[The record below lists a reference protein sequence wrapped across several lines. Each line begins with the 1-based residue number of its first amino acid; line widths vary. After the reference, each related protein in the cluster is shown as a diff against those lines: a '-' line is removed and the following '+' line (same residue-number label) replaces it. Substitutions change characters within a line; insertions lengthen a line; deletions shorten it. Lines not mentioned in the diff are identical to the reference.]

1 MINQTFVAQ
10 NSKDAITVTSQNYPY
25 RGRLFI
31 QKMSAQG
38 NPEGTTYQLY
48 STKVIYRAQTYKY
61 DGKTFYKLE
70 ERRAGAGGILSFQD
84 LELWNANQKQYEFL
98 LIETSAPEGTNLL
111 KDPIYIGTLPR
122 TEKSYDDSV
131 LKKFTGAMADPTL
144 VNYEQRD
151 GEYLIYDVCYEI
163 NNDTLFE
170 LPLTGSS
177 TGMRSLAL
185 IPVGMGLGAGLLMF
199 RKKKKDSAKSE

>member
-1 MINQTFVAQ
+1 M
-10 NSKDAITVTSQNYPY
+10 
-25 RGRLFI
+25 
-31 QKMSAQG
+31 
-38 NPEGTTYQLY
+38 
-48 STKVIYRAQTYKY
+48 
-61 DGKTFYKLE
+61 
-70 ERRAGAGGILSFQD
+70 SFQD

-98 LIETSAPEGTNLL
+98 LIETNAPEGTNLL

-122 TEKSYDDSV
+122 TEKRYDDSV
-131 LKKFTGAMADPTL
+131 LKKFTGVMADPTL

-185 IPVGMGLGAGLLMF
+185 IPVDMGLGAGLLMF
-199 RKKKKDSAKSE
+199 RKKKKDSEKSE